1 MLDQSGG
8 RPLREQSTATHTEI
22 RVLLFG
28 GSGVGKSM
36 RNVQHDRMWLSH
48 RLRQSGLQDLHGR
61 QRVRLEPGHLQ
72 RWRHLRQH
80 GRFVHLHLP
89 TGTDTRRD
97 GHSMHRSTEPCY
109 LDYRHGICTKE
120 LEGHYLKSVCCC
132 SIGKAWGHA
141 CDSCP
146 KPGSSSFEELCPK
159 GHGYVNRKDI
169 NECTT
174 FSDMCDHGR
183 CKNSIGSFNCRC
195 NQGYALDE
203 DGIKCNGEFELT
215 FISYKVSENLIY
227 SVLLV
232 HLDIDECNIMRGVC
246 GNGTCQNTNGS
257 FTCDCEEGFESTM
270 MMQICMGRFNQ
281 VLLWFV
287 KW

>member
-1 MLDQSGG
+1 MVDGRCENNLPRLTLKSECCCSVGLAWGSPCEMCNTIECDCPIGYAKVDGKTCTDVNECDLNPGICKGGGICVNTEGSFTCTCPPGLTLD
-8 RPLREQSTATHTEI
+8 ETATRCI
-22 RVLLFG
+22 D
-28 GSGVGKSM
+28 
-36 RNVQHDRMWLSH
+36 Q
-48 RLRQSGLQDLHGR
+48 RQ
-61 QRVRLEPGHLQ
+61 
-72 RWRHLRQH
+72 
-80 GRFVHLHLP
+80 
-89 TGTDTRRD
+89 
-97 GHSMHRSTEPCY
+97 EPCY